1 MIDLSRV
8 LITGGKSMISSSI
21 RFGIK
26 MPLEE
31 LDVTKSEEINE
42 ICNKINP
49 SAIIALSSL
58 DLRLCED
65 NPFEAYKVNVLGIYN
80 LALEA
85 KKRDIPLVMISTGAI
100 FNGNLNDIF
109 KEEDLPCPQNIY
121 GQTKYLAEIIVK
133 NILTKY
139 LILRTGWIYG
149 ATNSSRLNFIDKM
162 ITSAK
167 NNEEIQATTDQ
178 VGSPTYILDFA
189 KELEELLKTEK
200 TGTYHLVNKGKASAH
215 EIAKHIIKT
224 LNSKSKLNSIQVSD
238 LPKKIKR
245 SASEALESDFMNLR
259 NWQAALEDYLSTLQI
274 K

>member
-1 MIDLSRV
+1 
-8 LITGGKSMISSSI
+8 
-21 RFGIK
+21 

-109 KEEDLPCPQNIY
+109 KEEDLP
-121 GQTKYLAEIIVK
+121 
-133 NILTKY
+133 
-139 LILRTGWIYG
+139 
-149 ATNSSRLNFIDKM
+149 
-162 ITSAK
+162 
-167 NNEEIQATTDQ
+167 
-178 VGSPTYILDFA
+178 
-189 KELEELLKTEK
+189 
-200 TGTYHLVNKGKASAH
+200 
-215 EIAKHIIKT
+215 
-224 LNSKSKLNSIQVSD
+224 
-238 LPKKIKR
+238 
-245 SASEALESDFMNLR
+245 
-259 NWQAALEDYLSTLQI
+259 
-274 K
+274 